1 MTGCTGE
8 KKAGGAISDK
18 VYTALAWRDEA
29 LEYDKAGQMRL
40 AELYYKKVYE
50 LMKDEPSQDWD
61 LYAESGYRYAC
72 LLCQRSDM
80 EGALAVV
87 SEVLDKAEGQKLFP
101 ASYKSGLLSLMA
113 QCQMHLAMP
122 EEAKQTYAKAYQNQL
137 TVFGGEK
144 RGDLNMAIMCSN
156 IFFSFFETGDYDE
169 AAKWLGR
176 YEDELSAC
184 EHIGAGDSSL
194 IEEQK
199 GSLAL
204 YKAQYLQATGRV
216 GEAAAVYADIPRSRI
231 STAANI
237 PDAIGYLMA
246 AGRYDEAVYWYE
258 QLDSTCHAA
267 EGTRMTFDNI
277 AARLIPRYLA
287 FRKAGRNDEALAIAD
302 SINAAIDSAL
312 VMQRKNDAA
321 ELAVI
326 YQTQEK
332 ELALE
337 KSESRATIYRIL
349 AFLLLAITVF
359 ILFSLWRL
367 SVAHHRVVLK
377 NLELYDIIQLEQQR
391 EARDIQRIAHQPE
404 EQRTQ
409 GERLFLRI
417 TELMKKEQP
426 YTDAELNRDMLAQ
439 MLGTNHRY
447 VDEAIRE
454 CSGSQSTNAFINSYR
469 VDHAARMLANTDEPV
484 ALIAEMSGFA
494 NRTTFN
500 EQFRNLYKMTPSEYR
515 RAAKA

>member
-8 KKAGGAISDK
+8 KKAGGAISEK

-50 LMKDEPSQDWD
+50 LMKDEPSQDWLAYGD
-61 LYAESGYRYAC
+61 AGYRYAC
-72 LLCQRSDM
+72 MLYQRGDM
-80 EGALAVV
+80 EEALAVV
-87 SEVLDKAEGQKLFP
+87 TELLDRVEGRKDFP
-101 ASYKSGLLSLMA
+101 TTIRSGLLSLMA

-122 EEAKQTYAKAYQNQL
+122 EAAKQTFAKVYQNQL
-137 TVFGGEK
+137 TVLGGKE
-144 RGDLNMAIMCSN
+144 RGDFNLAIMCSN
-156 IFFSFFETGDYDE
+156 IFSSFFEIGDYDE
-169 AAKWLGR
+169 ARKWLGS
-176 YEDELSAC
+176 YEDELLAC
-184 EHIGAGDSSL
+184 ERLGIGDSLL

-204 YKAQYLQATGRV
+204 YKAQYLQATGRT
-216 GEAAAVYADIPRSRI
+216 GEAAAVYAAIPRSRI
-231 STAANI
+231 SMAANI

-246 AGRYDEAVYWYE
+246 AGRYDEAAYWYE
-258 QLDSTCHAA
+258 QLDSTCPAA
-267 EGTRMTFDNI
+267 EGTRITFDNI

-287 FRKAGRNDEALAIAD
+287 FRKAGRNNEALDMAD
-302 SINAAIDSAL
+302 SISTAIDSAL
-312 VMQRKNDAA
+312 VRQKKSDAA

-484 ALIAEMSGFA
+484 ALIAEMSGFT

>member
-50 LMKDEPSQDWD
+50 LMKDEPSQDWLAYGD
-61 LYAESGYRYAC
+61 AGYRYAC
-72 LLCQRSDM
+72 MLYQRGDM
-80 EGALAVV
+80 EVTLAVV
-87 SEVLDKAEGQKLFP
+87 TELLDRVEGQKDFP
-101 ASYKSGLLSLMA
+101 TTIRSGLLSLMA

-122 EEAKQTYAKAYQNQL
+122 EAAKQTFAKVYQNQL
-137 TVFGGEK
+137 AVSGGEK
-144 RGDLNMAIMCSN
+144 RGDFNLAIVCSN
-156 IFFSFFETGDYDE
+156 IFIAFFETGDYDE
-169 AAKWLGR
+169 AGKWLGR

-184 EHIGAGDSSL
+184 EQIGVGDSSL
-194 IEEQK
+194 FEEQK

-231 STAANI
+231 SMAANI

-246 AGRYDEAVYWYE
+246 AGRYDEAAYWYE
-258 QLDSTCHAA
+258 QLDSSNAVS
-267 EGTRMTFDNI
+267 EGEPMTFDQI
-277 AARLIPRYLA
+277 TGLLSSRYLVY
-287 FRKAGRNDEALAIAD
+287 RKCGRNNEALAIAD